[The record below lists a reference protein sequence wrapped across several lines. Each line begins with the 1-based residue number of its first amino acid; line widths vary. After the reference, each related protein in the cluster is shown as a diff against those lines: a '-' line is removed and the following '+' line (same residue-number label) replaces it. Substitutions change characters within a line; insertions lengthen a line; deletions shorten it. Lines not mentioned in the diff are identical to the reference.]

1 MVVRY
6 PVRTMSW
13 VYPRIPSVPCDVAY
27 LLTSLAVFL
36 HTRFL
41 LRLTILGR
49 WHVRTIRSMPSPHA
63 QVAGSSEATSMRVT
77 SGLAAGEE
85 HRRWSRPWGSRAA
98 LRLYETGRAMCT
110 DSSFGGQDK
119 VK

>member
-41 LRLTILGR
+41 LRLTILWALACPENQIDALAARTGR
-49 WHVRTIRSMPSPHA
+49 WIFRGYVHAGDFWVGRWRGTSTLVAPMGFEGGFTLVRD
-63 QVAGSSEATSMRVT
+63 
-77 SGLAAGEE
+77 
-85 HRRWSRPWGSRAA
+85 W
-98 LRLYETGRAMCT
+98 
-110 DSSFGGQDK
+110 
-119 VK
+119 